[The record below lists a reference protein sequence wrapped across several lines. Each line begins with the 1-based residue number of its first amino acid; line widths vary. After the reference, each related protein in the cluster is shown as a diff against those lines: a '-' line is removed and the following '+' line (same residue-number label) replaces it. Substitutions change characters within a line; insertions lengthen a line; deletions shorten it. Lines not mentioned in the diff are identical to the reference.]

1 MKDYKK
7 VGIRVI
13 YFKEQDIVM
22 DSAGIE
28 YEEEGDLNWGV

>member
-13 YFKEQDIVM
+13 YFKEQDVIM
-22 DSAGIE
+22 DSIGVD
-28 YEEEGDLNWGV
+28 YDDPNLDWGA